1 MLEVIQNLNTA
12 LFLQI
17 FSLSQTYPFLN
28 LTLIL
33 ITDYLVFIM
42 FFIIALFGLFGG
54 LRDRKTLVLTILS
67 IPLAYLIINILNIL
81 VFEPRPFITLPIE
94 ALVPDPTTPSFPSRH
109 ATWSAV
115 ATFAPLFY
123 KTRYFIFHLI
133 FMILVGFSRIFVGVH
148 YPLDV
153 LSGFLVGLLA
163 VSLAWQ
169 IKKLISRNL
178 T

>member
-1 MLEVIQNLNTA
+1 MLEVIGNLNTA
-12 LFLQI
+12 FFLQI

-42 FFIIALFGLFGG
+42 FFIIALAGLFGK
-54 LRDRKTLVLTILS
+54 LQDRKTLVLTVLS
-67 IPLAYLIINILNIL
+67 LPFAYLIINILNIL
-81 VFEPRPFITLPIE
+81 VFEPRPFTTLPIE

-109 ATWSAV
+109 ATWTAV
-115 ATFAPLFY
+115 AAFAPLFY
-123 KTRYFIFHLI
+123 KTGYFSYQLI
-133 FMILVGFSRIFVGVH
+133 FMLLVGFSRIFVGVH

-153 LSGFLVGLLA
+153 LAGFLAGLLA

-169 IKKLISRNL
+169 VKKIISRNL